1 MDLEQA
7 MQEIFYHGF
16 VFTLRP
22 KKALEA
28 LKVIRK
34 TLLDYKQLKAD
45 YIDIDKQ
52 LRTANTEIDRLQSVS
67 SFIPCS
73 ERMPD
78 EPGIHVLATDGIR
91 IMESWYEIVEGRA
104 LWVDN
109 YTMYVNVNFGEVTHW
124 MPLPEIPQRKDDTHD
139 ND

>member
-1 MDLEQA
+1 MHDLIERDAAIKLIQPR
-7 MQEIFYHGF
+7 
-16 VFTLRP
+16 VKP
-22 KKALEA
+22 KTVYGEGYLDAIEHVTELLALMPSA
-28 LKVIRK
+28 
-34 TLLDYKQLKAD
+34 
-45 YIDIDKQ
+45 
-52 LRTANTEIDRLQSVS
+52 SCW
-67 SFIPCS
+67 IPCS

-124 MPLPEIPQRKDDTHD
+124 MPLPSMEGLNGT
-139 ND
+139 